1 MLFGNFTFR
10 GGNIAHRHLYES
22 SRGWMEEQ
30 HSFSLWSASGGSN
43 QSTTNQNKRVAQ
55 SNVTRPNNSHV
66 VAGCVFSIS
75 YKGEKAEFILGKVA
89 TDSLCR
95 TSAKKTAS
103 VPPEF
108 LCILPLLYCRTYC
121 LCLKVAKWNEE
132 KSQRPSAQTSLNFT
146 PEISLHLWE
155 WESDSVLYWLMVIS
169 WWCHKEQRTCICRC
183 SGCTGGSGSRPQHF
197 ITSPMLI
204 INQLEEQFLYLQP
217 PRQISTS
224 WCEMSR
230 SLSVLQHKCT
240 VRTDKL
246 ERCFVLVLLGSIQT
260 LCWISVWRTASDK
273 CFGSRF
279 EPFKNEGLDGSSF
292 ADWMFR
298 LRRSLC
304 FHSLRVLNSGW

>member
-1 MLFGNFTFR
+1 
-10 GGNIAHRHLYES
+10 
-22 SRGWMEEQ
+22 MEEQ
-30 HSFSLWSASGGSN
+30 HSFCLWSASGGSN
-43 QSTTNQNKRVAQ
+43 RSTTNQNKRVAQ
-55 SNVTRPNNSHV
+55 SNVIRPNNSDV
-66 VAGCVFSIS
+66 VAGRVFSIS

-95 TSAKKTAS
+95 ASAKKTAS

-132 KSQRPSAQTSLNFT
+132 KSQRPSAQTFLNFT

-183 SGCTGGSGSRPQHF
+183 SGCPGGSGSRPQHF

-204 INQLEEQFLYLQP
+204 ITSRGSSFYIYNHLDRSQRRDVKCCALFWFC
-217 PRQISTS
+217 ST
-224 WCEMSR
+224 
-230 SLSVLQHKCT
+230 CT
-240 VRTDKL
+240 IWTDKL

>member
-1 MLFGNFTFR
+1 
-10 GGNIAHRHLYES
+10 
-22 SRGWMEEQ
+22 MEER
-30 HSFSLWSASGGSN
+30 HSFCLWSASGGSN

-55 SNVTRPNNSHV
+55 SNVIRPNNSDV

-75 YKGEKAEFILGKVA
+75 YKGEKEFIRGKVA

-121 LCLKVAKWNEE
+121 LCLKVVEWNEE

-169 WWCHKEQRTCICRC
+169 WWCHKEQRTCICHCPRC
-183 SGCTGGSGSRPQHF
+183 PGGSGSRPQHF

-204 INQLEEQFLYLQP
+204 I
-217 PRQISTS
+217 TS
-224 WCEMSR
+224 QR
-230 SLSVLQHKCT
+230 
-240 VRTDKL
+240 
-246 ERCFVLVLLGSIQT
+246 
-260 LCWISVWRTASDK
+260 
-273 CFGSRF
+273 
-279 EPFKNEGLDGSSF
+279 SSF
-292 ADWMFR
+292 YI
-298 LRRSLC
+298 
-304 FHSLRVLNSGW
+304 